1 MIMNSTELNLI
12 EQRSI
17 STQVYESIKNSI
29 MLGELKSGER
39 ISEQSIAERLGISRT
54 PVREGLRMLEQYGLV
69 KLKAR
74 SYAEVIKLNENEM
87 KNLVSIRAELEGFS
101 VKLLIAKNN
110 EDDFVMIK
118 KSAKEC
124 EDLLSTGT
132 VSDVFKKDS
141 MFHLEIATRTG
152 NQYLVEILERLDA
165 KIQIY
170 RVSQCITKG
179 EIAIAVRTHNDIVDA
194 ITNRDTVSAVS
205 LMEKHCKSHFVID

>member
-1 MIMNSTELNLI
+1 MNANELNFI
-12 EQRSI
+12 EQKSI
-17 STQVYESIKNSI
+17 STQVYENIKNSI

-39 ISEQSIAERLGISRT
+39 ISEQNIAERLGISRT
-54 PVREGLRMLEQYGLV
+54 PVREGLKMLEQYGLV

-74 SYAEVIKLNENEM
+74 SYAEVIKLDDEEM
-87 KNLVSIRAELEGFS
+87 KNLVMVRAELEGFS

-110 EDDFVMIK
+110 EEDFLAIK

-124 EDLLSTGT
+124 EDLLLTGN

-170 RVSQCITKG
+170 RVSQCITKE
-179 EIAIAVRTHNDIVDA
+179 EIAIAVRTHNNIVDA
-194 ITNRDTVSAVS
+194 ITKRDTVSAVR
-205 LMEKHCKSHFVID
+205 LMEKHCKSHFVLD